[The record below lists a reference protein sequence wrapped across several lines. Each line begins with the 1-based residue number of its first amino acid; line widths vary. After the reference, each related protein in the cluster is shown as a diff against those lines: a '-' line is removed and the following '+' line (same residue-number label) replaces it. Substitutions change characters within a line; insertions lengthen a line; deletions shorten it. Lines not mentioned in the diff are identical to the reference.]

1 MKGTL
6 IKTENGWEVIN
17 IQATLNGPLLQS
29 LPLHPGDVKK
39 INEWS
44 QVFDH
49 IESRIASDPEVEFEV
64 VACIPPDLKPTRGE
78 TLSFEAVKY
87 AKLVNVV
94 EK

>member
-6 IKTENGWEVIN
+6 VKIENRWEVIN

-29 LPLHPGDVKK
+29 LPLHPNDVKD

-49 IESRIASDPEVEFEV
+49 IEGRIASSPEVEFEIIN
-64 VACIPPDLKPTRGE
+64 CIPDDLKPTNGE
-78 TLSFEAVKY
+78 TLSFELIKY
-87 AKLVNVV
+87 AKLIH
-94 EK
+94 KI

>member
-1 MKGTL
+1 MKGTI

-29 LPLHPGDVKK
+29 LPLHPDDVKK

-49 IESRIASDPEVEFEV
+49 IESRIASDPEVEFE
-64 VACIPPDLKPTRGE
+64 IIENLGE
-78 TLSFEAVKY
+78 PNKQY
-87 AKLVNVV
+87 AKLINHN
-94 EK
+94 E